1 MEAPSF
7 GWIEQNGA
15 TWAVAKP
22 WVAPLCQLSY
32 FPDGDFGAPGTV
44 GAPGAT
50 GAPPAEG
57 AAGAPSGGSGAL
69 QKGQLTGR
77 KFGDTIFFPHS
88 GQMSGPDVVSGGL
101 KHITSSSFVTIAKPI
116 VSSESVRSKQLTVR
130 PTPTSCCA
138 KTEVEILA
146 SAFEKEHEEWPIPSR
161 KPRYPTGSA

>member
-1 MEAPSF
+1 MHSNYCIMKAPSF

-22 WVAPLCQLSY
+22 WVTPLCQLSY
-32 FPDGDFGAPGTV
+32 FPDGGFGAPGTV

-57 AAGAPSGGSGAL
+57 AAGAPSDGSGAL

-101 KHITSSSFVTIAKPI
+101 KHITSSSFVTIAM
-116 VSSESVRSKQLTVR
+116 
-130 PTPTSCCA
+130 
-138 KTEVEILA
+138 
-146 SAFEKEHEEWPIPSR
+146 H
-161 KPRYPTGSA
+161 